1 MSLFN
6 RFEVLVGLRYLRAK
20 RKQHFVSLI
29 SFVSVFGIVLGVAVL
44 ITVMSV
50 FNGFA
55 KEFTSRWLSGMPE
68 VRVMNETGLSNWQAV
83 RDKAKTLPEVK
94 GTAPFVSG
102 GAMLAVPG
110 ARSRGIQV
118 TGIAPETETQVT
130 EIGQSIKAG
139 SLSDLKAGEFGV
151 FIGAPLA
158 RSLQVGVGEKIALI
172 TADGNVTAL
181 GMTPRIKQFTVQG
194 IYEFGHHELDANF
207 IIIHINDAQVLF
219 RLGEKVSGVRL
230 KLTSPDIAPQVRQTL
245 TGALQGVVVDSYSF
259 VTDWTKDNATYYSAV
274 KNEKRLT
281 SIVMFFVMALALFNL
296 VSSLLMTVT
305 DKHGDIAIL
314 RTLGASPRSITTIF
328 MIQGTI
334 IGLVGT
340 MLGTALGLLL
350 TFNLN
355 AIVGTIEKITGR
367 YLLDPSLY
375 FIKGFPTSLHL
386 DDLLLVVI
394 ASMVLS
400 VLATIYPSY
409 RAARV
414 NPAEVLRY
422 E

>member
-1 MSLFN
+1 
-6 RFEVLVGLRYLRAK
+6 
-20 RKQHFVSLI
+20 
-29 SFVSVFGIVLGVAVL
+29 
-44 ITVMSV
+44 
-50 FNGFA
+50 
-55 KEFTSRWLSGMPE
+55 
-68 VRVMNETGLSNWQAV
+68 
-83 RDKAKTLPEVK
+83 
-94 GTAPFVSG
+94 
-102 GAMLAVPG
+102 
-110 ARSRGIQV
+110 
-118 TGIAPETETQVT
+118 
-130 EIGQSIKAG
+130 
-139 SLSDLKAGEFGV
+139 
-151 FIGAPLA
+151 
-158 RSLQVGVGEKIALI
+158 
-172 TADGNVTAL
+172 
-181 GMTPRIKQFTVQG
+181 
-194 IYEFGHHELDANF
+194 
-207 IIIHINDAQVLF
+207 
-219 RLGEKVSGVRL
+219 
-230 KLTSPDIAPQVRQTL
+230 
-245 TGALQGVVVDSYSF
+245 
-259 VTDWTKDNATYYSAV
+259 V